1 VTVTFDYDNLAK
13 HNVNCG
19 EIDEVLD
26 CERRV
31 EIEMQPSNRGNQR
44 VMLVGFTSQARLLE
58 VGIEFLPD
66 SDHVFPASD
75 ATKRFRFKF
84 EQNVK
89 P

>member
-1 VTVTFDYDNLAK
+1 MTVSYDYKNLAK
-13 HNVNCG
+13 HNVSCD

-26 CERRV
+26 CDRRIEL
-31 EIEMQPSNRGNQR
+31 EIQPSIRGNQR
-44 VMLVGFTSQARLLE
+44 IMLVGFTLQARLLE

-66 SDHVFPASD
+66 RDHIFHADD
-75 ATKRFRFKF
+75 ATKKYKSKF